1 MSTPATSQ
9 EPESLSTSV
18 RRYAEIIRKRLWVVV
33 AVVAV
38 GLSVAVLYTLRLPRI
53 YQATATIVVNPTAPR
68 VFGNQVE
75 EVFELGTGSYWSNQE
90 YYNTQLSVITGFPLA
105 RETVGKAPGEGSAT
119 AAAADPIAR
128 PAGTPF
134 FDKLAPKEQF
144 PKLSDSERADLAA
157 DMFKGMLSASQAR
170 ESRIV
175 AISVHS
181 VDQALAR
188 ELANEHVRTYLAH
201 MEGKRGKSSGPVS
214 QYLTSERDTAE
225 RDLREAEE
233 KLYAFR
239 RDHDILST
247 SFEDKQAIL
256 AADITRYSGALGEAR
271 VKRTELGS
279 QLKRAQALKGEDV
292 LESPV
297 FALVGGEE
305 AFADLKAEYL
315 KQRQSLDEI
324 QSQWGPKSDKY
335 QQQSA
340 KVGQLRTS
348 LEGEA
353 RRAVREIEVKY
364 QAAMA
369 TEGALSGE
377 LERLKKE
384 AQTLGGQLAIDYAAL
399 ARDHKSAED
408 NLNILLGRLRSSE
421 QEGRNRQS
429 NVEPHELARGS
440 YLVYPRMRVNVVLAL
455 FASLLLGVGIAFL
468 LDYLDRTIKT
478 AEDVERLVGAPLLGI
493 IPVVTEVATGDDPKA
508 TKDRDLYV
516 FRNPTSRAAECCRSI
531 RTNILFSSTDSP
543 MKTITVSSPRPREGK
558 TTTTIYMGTIM
569 AQSGQRVLLVD
580 TDLRRPR
587 LHKSLGVSKQRGLT
601 NLILGDASYDDVI
614 KTTDIPNLFVLP
626 CGPQPPN
633 PAELLL
639 SNRFK
644 QVLAELEARFDRIL
658 LDSPPVLAVTDA
670 VVLARLSSGVM
681 LVAQAGKTLL
691 DDVAHSARQFRDVD
705 APILGVILNDMD
717 ISDRRYGG
725 YYYAYGGY
733 GDTPSATSSAEA
745 EAS

>member
-1 MSTPATSQ
+1 MVAASNHLVSTSASTT
-9 EPESLSTSV
+9 EPESLSQSV
-18 RRYAEIIRKRLWVVV
+18 RRYAEIVRKHLWVVI
-33 AVVAV
+33 AVVAIGV
-38 GLSVAVLYTLRLPRI
+38 TAAVLYTMRLPEI
-53 YQATATIVVNPTAPR
+53 FQATSTVVVNPQAPR
-68 VFGNQVE
+68 VFGNQVD

-90 YYNTQLSVITGFPLA
+90 YYNTQLSVITGFSLA
-105 RETVGKAPGEGSAT
+105 RETVGRPYVGAGSDPAKAQASV
-119 AAAADPIAR
+119 
-128 PAGTPF
+128 PF
-134 FDKLAPKEQF
+134 YDKLAPQDRF
-144 PKLSDSERADLAA
+144 PKLSDAERADLAA
-157 DMFKGMLSASQAR
+157 DILKGMMSAAQAR
-170 ESRIV
+170 ESRVV
-175 AISVHS
+175 AISVRS
-181 VDQALAR
+181 TDPALAAA
-188 ELANEHVRTYLAH
+188 LSQEHARTYVAY
-201 MEGKRGKSSGPVS
+201 MEGKRGKSSVPVS
-214 QYLTSERDTAE
+214 QYLTTERDTAE
-225 RDLREAEE
+225 RDLRLAEE
-233 KLYAFR
+233 KLYNFR
-239 RDHDILST
+239 KDHDILDT
-247 SFEDKQAIL
+247 SFEAKQQIL
-256 AADITRYSGALGEAR
+256 SADITRYSGALGEAR

-279 QLKRAQALKGEDV
+279 QLKRAQALKDENP

-297 FALVGGEE
+297 FALVGSES
-305 AFADLKAEYL
+305 AAADLKAEYQ
-315 KQRQSLDEI
+315 KQRQALDEI

-335 QQQSA
+335 QQQQGRVA
-340 KVGQLRTS
+340 QLKAAI
-348 LEGEA
+348 EAEA

-364 QAAMA
+364 QAAVA
-369 TEGALSGE
+369 TEGALAGE

-384 AQTLGGQLAIDYAAL
+384 AQNLGGQVAIDYQAL
-399 ARDHKSAED
+399 AREHQAAED
-408 NLNILLGRLRSSE
+408 NLKVLLGRLRTAE
-421 QEGRNRQS
+421 QEGRNKQS
-429 NVEPHELARGS
+429 NVEQHEMARGA
-440 YLVYPRMRVNVVLAL
+440 YMVYPRMRLNVVLAFL
-455 FASLLLGVGIAFL
+455 ASALLGLGLAFL

-493 IPVVTEVATGDDPKA
+493 IPVVNEVAAGDDAKA

-516 FRNPTSRAAECCRSI
+516 FHNPTSRAAECCRSI
-531 RTNILFSSTDSP
+531 RTNILFSSADKP

-587 LHKSLGVSKQRGLT
+587 LHKSLGVSRQRGLT
-601 NLILGDASYDDVI
+601 NLILGDAAYDDVI
-614 KTTDIPNLFVLP
+614 KTTDIPNLYVLP

-681 LVAQAGKTLL
+681 LIAQAGKTLL
-691 DDVAHSARQFRDVD
+691 DDVGHSARQFRDID

-717 ISDRRYGG
+717 IADRRYGG

-733 GDTPSATSSAEA
+733 GEHTGAEA